1 VLCGSRDVRDGLRDH
16 LEAAGVE
23 TRPVICGNL
32 TRQPAL
38 AHHSYRIN
46 GELSGADRVM
56 DCGLYWGTHPFMT
69 EDDVGYIVATVKQYF
84 SQADQAAPRHQ
95 CG

>member
-1 VLCGSRDVRDGLRDH
+1 VLCRSRDVRDGLRHH

-32 TRQPAL
+32 ARQPAL
-38 AHHSYRIN
+38 AHHAYRIS
-46 GELSGADRVM
+46 GELSGADHVM

-69 EDDVGYIVATVKQYF
+69 EDEVRYIIATVRQYF
-84 SQADQAAPRHQ
+84 TETDLAMPLRQR
-95 CG
+95 G

>member
-1 VLCGSRDVRDGLRDH
+1 MRDGLHDH

-38 AHHSYRIN
+38 AHHSYGIS
-46 GELSGADRVM
+46 GELNGADRVM

-69 EDDVGYIVATVKQYF
+69 EDDVRHIVTTVEQYF
-84 SQADQAAPRHQ
+84 RQNDQAGSRRQH
-95 CG
+95 G